1 MQKVKRVF
9 KSFAD
14 ADKANRE
21 LYKSLSPSQRM
32 DMLLTLIGQN
42 KSVKSDGTRT
52 GPKRIFALLNARDVR
67 YVIVGAFALAHHGRP
82 RYTGDIDFFVEPSPE
97 NAEKLKRVFEQFGF
111 ANIGVEQEDF
121 TAEDQVVQLGIDPQR
136 MDLMTPISGVAFE
149 EAWNTREYGN
159 LDGLQVPYI
168 SKELLKRNKAAVGRK
183 QDLADLDYLQ
193 D

>member
-1 MQKVKRVF
+1 MKLER
-9 KSFAD
+9 D
-14 ADKANRE
+14 RRE
-21 LYKSLSPSQRM
+21 F
-32 DMLLTLIGQN
+32 I
-42 KSVKSDGTRT
+42 
-52 GPKRIFALLNARDVR
+52 ALLNARDVR

-97 NAEKLKRVFEQFGF
+97 NAEKLNRVFGQFGF

-136 MDLMTPISGVAFE
+136 MDLMTSISGVTFE